1 VPFSRHIQVARGSA
15 VCRRRA
21 TSRAPIGC
29 GRPTNQRG
37 PRPQEPLPSNRRE
50 PGLTGRHAALSG
62 RRAGVG
68 GSRAAARHYGSA
80 RRGARVLLTAP
91 PGAGAEKYP
100 RAAGMLQDSQLAQG
114 LSRLSICSIS
124 KYESFPPKRLFFFLL
139 KFLLS
144 CCSPSRCC

>member
-1 VPFSRHIQVARGSA
+1 MPFSRHIQVARGSA

-68 GSRAAARHYGSA
+68 GSRTAARHYGSA
-80 RRGARVLLTAP
+80 QRGARERGFSSRRPQERERRNT
-91 PGAGAEKYP
+91 P

-124 KYESFPPKRLFFFLL
+124 KYESFPPKRLFFF
-139 KFLLS
+139 
-144 CCSPSRCC
+144 SP